1 MSDFWTLNPRSTQ
14 IPLTYQHKNFN
25 IYKIHH
31 SESTPSVSM
40 SIEHHHSVLFT
51 IHEQSVT
58 VRLDWEITL
67 DLGLVESPFDLHLA
81 AQQMN
86 GPLPFPSFNPPP
98 AYPLH
103 YPGSELQF
111 MQPVLAPS
119 EARPLRTSP
128 VLPPQLHAGPST
140 DRYMP
145 YPLHGFAA
153 H

>member
-14 IPLTYQHKNFN
+14 ILLTYQYKSFN

-67 DLGLVESPFDLHLA
+67 SAWL
-81 AQQMN
+81 
-86 GPLPFPSFNPPP
+86 SFRFVCLNPPP

-103 YPGSELQF
+103 YPGSELRF
-111 MQPVLAPS
+111 MQPVPAPS

-140 DRYMP
+140 GRYMP
-145 YPLHGFAA
+145 YPCMAFLHIK
-153 H
+153 